1 VRRKEDLKIDDVVMG
16 KFTKKMV
23 SNWVGNNT
31 QNANAGVNQS
41 NSFGTGISN
50 NSFQSGP
57 NTSKNISGINKSYMS
72 TSGTSNK
79 FNNQKNRT

>member
-1 VRRKEDLKIDDVVMG
+1 MKIDDVVMG